1 MFALLEIELLLD
13 YLFDLL
19 AKSVVFIGSCGIL
32 FFYFHNITILIFD
45 FWVLCRLRLGG
56 TITA

>member
-19 AKSVVFIGSCGIL
+19 TKSVVFICSRGIL
-32 FFYFHNITILIFD
+32 FFYFHNISILVFYL
-45 FWVLCRLRLGG
+45 WVLRRLRLGG